1 MNSLSVKHLIG
12 IKDLSEEDISLIFS
26 TADNFKSV
34 INRPIKKVPLLEI
47 LPLLIYFLKILLVQ
61 NCPLNLLKRDCLQI
75 W

>member
-34 INRPIKKVPLLEI
+34 INRPIKESSLS
-47 LPLLIYFLKILLVQ
+47 
-61 NCPLNLLKRDCLQI
+61 
-75 W
+75 